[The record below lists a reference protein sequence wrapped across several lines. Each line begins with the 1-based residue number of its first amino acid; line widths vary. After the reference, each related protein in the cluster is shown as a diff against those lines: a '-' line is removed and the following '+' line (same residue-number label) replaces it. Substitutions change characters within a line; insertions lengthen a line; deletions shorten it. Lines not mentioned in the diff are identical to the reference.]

1 MADIDSTDLKGP
13 SGTTITLEPISALKT
28 ESPHSHVL
36 ATESG
41 HYQIFDDTVGAEVIR
56 TQHKSGSYTEIRP
69 DGTEVHKIVGDGWH
83 LVAKNNRVVINGFC
97 QVTINGDSNLTVRG
111 NVCEYIEG
119 NHDTLVNGD
128 YSLIVKGKTNITS
141 AKNME
146 VGVANPT
153 GGKLKLLAG
162 DSFVVNSD
170 LVVNGAITGD
180 SVHST
185 GAITAATGIHAGLP
199 GSLNP
204 VAGITTLGGINAG
217 VPPVTPTVPGVVNAT
232 VAVTA
237 PAVIGYVVVFSPY
250 LADLCGGAPAIRLTY
265 DLHEH
270 IGNRGFPTSTP
281 MQSLPLP

>member
-1 MADIDSTDLKGP
+1 
-13 SGTTITLEPISALKT
+13 
-28 ESPHSHVL
+28 
-36 ATESG
+36 
-41 HYQIFDDTVGAEVIR
+41 
-56 TQHKSGSYTEIRP
+56 
-69 DGTEVHKIVGDGWH
+69 VHKIVGDGWH
-83 LVAKNNRVVINGFC
+83 LVAKNNRVVVNGFC

-128 YSLIVKGKTNITS
+128 YNLIVKGKTNITS

-180 SVHST
+180 TVHST
-185 GAITAATGIHAGLP
+185 GSITAATGIHAGLP

-217 VPPVTPTVPGVVNAT
+217 VPPVTPTVPGVINAT

-237 PAVIGYVVVFSPY
+237 PAVIGYVVVFSPI
-250 LADLCGGAPAIRLTY
+250 LMDIFGGAPAIRLAY
-265 DLHEH
+265 DTHTH
-270 IGNRGFPTSTP
+270 PAPYGSTGVP
-281 MQSLPLP
+281 FIPLPLP

>member
-1 MADIDSTDLKGP
+1 MADIDSTNLKGP
-13 SGTTITLEPISALKT
+13 SGTTITLEPISALNTK
-28 ESPHSHVL
+28 SPYADVKE
-36 ATESG
+36 TESG
-41 HYQIFDDTVGAEVIR
+41 HYQIFDDTPGSEVIR
-56 TQHKSGSYTEIRP
+56 TQHMSGYYTEIRP

-128 YSLIVKGKTNITS
+128 YNLIVKGKTNITS

-180 SVHST
+180 LVHST

>member
-13 SGTTITLEPISALKT
+13 DGTTITLEPISALKT

-83 LVAKNNRVVINGFC
+83 LVAKNNRVVVNGFC

-128 YSLIVKGKTNITS
+128 YNLIVKGKTNITS

-217 VPPVTPTVPGVVNAT
+217 VPPVTPTVPGVVTGT
-232 VAVTA
+232 VMVAA
-237 PAVIGYVVVFSPY
+237 PSIIGYALVFAPLLLDFKLGLPGMR
-250 LADLCGGAPAIRLTY
+250 LAHNIHAHHAKGVG
-265 DLHEH
+265 
-270 IGNRGFPTSTP
+270 TP
-281 MQSLPLP
+281 IIKLPLP